1 VARASMSA
9 PCSPPARRESRAEV
23 CAHRCSARSPAAVEV
38 LLVLREGEA
47 RGKRLAVSDL
57 HLLRHYPTVAEH
69 RRRRIRRARRQFLA
83 RRCCSGQGGGWTW
96 CGVWYQVSGSAG
108 SSMNCVKLR
117 PTWVV
122 FWCGVSR
129 AGSVGVATANP
140 VSGLVDAFESYAASD
155 TQPPAPLHSHRR
167 CGVDRAVE

>member
-1 VARASMSA
+1 MVARASMSA

-108 SSMNCVKLR
+108 SSMICVKLC

-122 FWCGVSR
+122 FWCVVSR
-129 AGSVGVATANP
+129 RFSGRRNRQPSFGAGGCIRVIRSKRHA
-140 VSGLVDAFESYAASD
+140 AASASAL
-155 TQPPAPLHSHRR
+155 TQ
-167 CGVDRAVE
+167 AVRS